1 MMMDDPTRALRLRR
15 INAKGLEIA
24 NKLAELL
31 AGQDVRLS
39 DFELT
44 GGEPGETKEQRLR
57 RFLSSINAAR
67 TRLLGHSDAAPYGEC
82 LACGVELP
90 AGALDEMPWVE
101 RCPPC
106 AASDAADR

>member
-1 MMMDDPTRALRLRR
+1 MDDPTRALRLRR

-24 NKLAELL
+24 TRLSELL
-31 AGQDVRLS
+31 AGQDVRLA

-44 GGEPGETKEQRLR
+44 GGKPGETKEQRLR
-57 RFLSSINAAR
+57 RFLASINGAR
-67 TRLLGHSDAAPYGEC
+67 ARLLGQGAAPPYGEC

-90 AGALDEMPWVE
+90 APALDEMPWVE

-106 AASDAADR
+106 ARSDAADR